1 MCVLTVE
8 GRVMN
13 AQWFGKT
20 IGIKL
25 RTVLPQ
31 RAIVC
36 SHSPTE
42 VTCHPR
48 TSVFNDEHV
57 NFPDPDCLVRV
68 HQMEVVS
75 NLVQQVRT
83 MDLGPNLNRTSRT
96 TPGPRARRR
105 APRSDGDA
113 WPGALGLAF
122 ADFLFAWFCPLV
134 AKQVTKYEAGNRT
147 IHACVGL
154 VSVSHL
160 NLGSTPEF
168 NISI

>member
-105 APRSDGDA
+105 APRLTVTPGLARWA
-113 WPGALGLAF
+113 WPLPTFCLHGFVPWWPNRLRSTKLGIGPSMHVL
-122 ADFLFAWFCPLV
+122 D
-134 AKQVTKYEAGNRT
+134 
-147 IHACVGL
+147 
-154 VSVSHL
+154 
-160 NLGSTPEF
+160 
-168 NISI
+168 